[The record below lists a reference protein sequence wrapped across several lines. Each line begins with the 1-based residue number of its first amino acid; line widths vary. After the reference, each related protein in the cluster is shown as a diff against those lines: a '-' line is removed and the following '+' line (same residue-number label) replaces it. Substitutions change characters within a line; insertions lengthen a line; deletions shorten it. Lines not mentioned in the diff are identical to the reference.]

1 MRRAFDRAVQFTL
14 DHEGGYVDDPDDPG
28 GETNFG
34 ISKRQ
39 YPAIDIRALTR
50 NDAEQIYRRD
60 YWKANSC
67 DQMPPLTA
75 MAVFDWCVHSPTQT
89 VIHALQKSVRRRP
102 DHWLVLDG
110 LMGPRTLDALNT
122 FVTSSTLD
130 SVVALGM
137 VEKRLLFLARL
148 IQRAP
153 ERRLKYLRGWMKR
166 CFWQGVAI
174 MEGQIELSE

>member
-39 YPAIDIRALTR
+39 YPDTDIRALTR

-60 YWKANSC
+60 YWLANGC

-75 MAVFDWCVHSPTQT
+75 MAVFDWCVHSPAQT

-102 DHWLVLDG
+102 AHWLELDG
-110 LMGPRTLDALNT
+110 LIGPRTLAAVGLFASSSQVDSAL
-122 FVTSSTLD
+122 
-130 SVVALGM
+130 ALGM

-166 CFWQGVAI
+166 CFWMSVAI
-174 MEGQIELSE
+174 MEGRIELGE

>member
-14 DHEGGYVDDPDDPG
+14 DHEGGYVDDPDDLG

-34 ISKRQ
+34 ISRRQ
-39 YPAIDIRALTR
+39 YPDLDIRTLTR

-60 YWKANSC
+60 YWLANQC
-67 DQMPPLTA
+67 DQMTPLTA
-75 MAVFDWCVHSPTQT
+75 MAVFDWCVHSPPQT

-110 LMGPRTLDALNT
+110 QVGPLTLRALNT
-122 FVTSSTLD
+122 FASCTTID

-148 IQRAP
+148 VQRAP

-166 CFWQGVAI
+166 CFWLGVAI
-174 MEGQIELSE
+174 MEGQLELDG